1 MGHEGRAPGRIRG
14 QRGAELKIALLAN
27 SQGTTKGALQVLP
40 YADLLRGAL
49 APAHEVVVR
58 AESGWTIRDFN
69 RHLDDV
75 LAVDPDLILLQVG
88 IVECSRRILSAA
100 EKRIIRRLPRRHALT
115 KFLHDRRPDVI
126 RWRARLHINTRLY
139 TVTEFSAEIEEFLAR
154 CRAADSDAL
163 LLEIPCFGAAFERKH
178 FPLIN
183 DDIALFNGPLR
194 RNGAVPI
201 FEPGDPIETI
211 WQEGTVHFTAAGHEL
226 VAERIAARIEARTLA
241 GVT

>member
-1 MGHEGRAPGRIRG
+1 
-14 QRGAELKIALLAN
+14 LKIALLAN

-40 YADLLRGAL
+40 YPEVLRDAL
-49 APAHEVVVR
+49 APAHDVVVR

-69 RHLDDV
+69 RHLDEV
-75 LAVDPDLILLQVG
+75 LAVEPDLVVLQVG
-88 IVECSRRILSAA
+88 IVECSRRILSAT
-100 EKRIIRRLPRRHALT
+100 EKRIIRRLPRRHAVT

-126 RWRARLHINTRLY
+126 RWRARLRIDTRLY
-139 TVTEFSAEIEEFLAR
+139 SVREFSSEIDEFLAR
-154 CRAADSDAL
+154 CRAAGTAAL
-163 LLEIPCFGAAFERKH
+163 LLEIPSFGAAFEQKH

-183 DDIALFNGPLR
+183 DDIAVFNEPLR
-194 RNGAVPI
+194 RNGAVAI